1 PRPRHRCRDPSG
13 QDPPSSVCYC
23 YRLLLGSWPPNA
35 LRRSQRYRERCA
47 LTRILAGRWP
57 YPREAT
63 TVLLHTTTTPNHW
76 SIAGGE
82 RQRQRRNSVSE
93 VDTVPCARE
102 LYRIKDR
109 FSAAAVQ
116 APNSATPDIRPA
128 NLALSLPTKA
138 QLCEGPSSSCYWT
151 LS

>member
-1 PRPRHRCRDPSG
+1 
-13 QDPPSSVCYC
+13 
-23 YRLLLGSWPPNA
+23 
-35 LRRSQRYRERCA
+35 
-47 LTRILAGRWP
+47 RWP

-151 LS
+151 LSGSLSLMCSAKPLANCLPQPHLAAGLILWWVRQS